1 MRFIPT
7 HCESCSRSALVSASA
22 INAGMTQCAGCGATA
37 RSLPG
42 ESYGEEDVSLYNNV
56 ANTLRE
62 AGVTPFQA
70 RQLAMELE
78 AKSLLE
84 PGRCLRRLMQ
94 TLPSLGVL
102 ELLVNNEPLALRKLE
117 GMLAILF
124 EVIGSSHSE
133 SGVVSNSSSAPSK
146 AGGGHA

>member
-7 HCESCSRSALVSASA
+7 QCESCSRSELVNADAISAG
-22 INAGMTQCAGCGATA
+22 ITQCKECGATA

-56 ANTLRE
+56 ATTLGE

-70 RQLAMELE
+70 RQLAQELE

-84 PGRCLRRLMQ
+84 PGRCLRRLVQ
-94 TLPSLGVL
+94 TLPSLSAL
-102 ELLVNNEPLALRKLE
+102 ELLVDNNPLALRKLE
-117 GMLAILF
+117 GMLAILL
-124 EVIGSSHSE
+124 EVIGTSRSE
-133 SGVVSNSSSAPSK
+133 SGLVPTSDSSK
-146 AGGGHA
+146 AGGGSV

>member
-7 HCESCSRSALVSASA
+7 HCESCSRSALVSAAA
-22 INAGMTQCAGCGATA
+22 INAGTTQCADCGATA

-42 ESYGEEDVSLYNNV
+42 ESYGEEDVSLYHDV
-56 ANTLRE
+56 AATLRE

-84 PGRCLRRLMQ
+84 PGRCLRRLVQ
-94 TLPSLGVL
+94 TLPSLSAL
-102 ELLVNNEPLALRKLE
+102 ELLVDNEPLALRKLE
-117 GMLAILF
+117 GMLAILL
-124 EVIGSSHSE
+124 EVMGSSRSE
-133 SGVVSNSSSAPSK
+133 SGLVSTSDPSK
-146 AGGGHA
+146 AGGGHG

>member
-22 INAGMTQCAGCGATA
+22 INAGLTQCAECGATA

-42 ESYGEEDVSLYNNV
+42 ESYGEEDVPLYAEV
-56 ANTLRE
+56 ATTLRDV
-62 AGVTPFQA
+62 GLTPFQA

-84 PGRCLRRLMQ
+84 PGRSLRRLVQ

-102 ELLVNNEPLALRKLE
+102 ELLVNDEPLALRKLE
-117 GMLAILF
+117 GMLAILL
-124 EVIGSSHSE
+124 EVMGSGRSE
-133 SGVVSNSSSAPSK
+133 SGMVSTADPSK
-146 AGGGHA
+146 VGGGRV